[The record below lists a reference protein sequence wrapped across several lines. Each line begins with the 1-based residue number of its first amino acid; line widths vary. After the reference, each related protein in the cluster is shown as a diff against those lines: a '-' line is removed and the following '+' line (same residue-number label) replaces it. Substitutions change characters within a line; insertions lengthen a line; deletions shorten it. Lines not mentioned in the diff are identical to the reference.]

1 MQKEQMS
8 RGCGSSFDS
17 PVFSRSFMTSAVAVT
32 MVAMSALAV
41 LSAQQPPP
49 QPPQPASQPAPAQGA
64 GQTPT
69 FRSGVELVTIDVG
82 VVDRQGQPMRGL
94 AAGDFTVTV
103 AGQPRRVVN
112 AEYVDSLAETSRSNL
127 RRTSLDSMISTNDG
141 ASVGR
146 MFVFVVDQGTL
157 EAGNV
162 RYVGQAASRFLA
174 TLSFADRSALMLLP
188 SGPNVT
194 FTWVHDKV
202 RDGLSRVIGQ
212 AGHDTAFEFGSL
224 TEARE
229 IANRSTIALRTVAQR
244 ECGSGA
250 AASAG
255 FDAFG
260 GSSGSLGG
268 QSAPAGGGGGSSG
281 GTGSG
286 GGGTGGSGAGGS
298 GTTQGSSSSGSGQ
311 RSGGGG
317 GGGGF
322 GNSCTR
328 DLQMRAEWA
337 WRGVQMTSLTS
348 INSMRQLL
356 ASLAQVSGDKT
367 IVLISGGW
375 PLDDRE
381 QHTLIT
387 TLASEAAAAR
397 ASFYTLYVP
406 NTVGSASRRM
416 ITTTPA
422 NDSYLHSGPLDT
434 LASMTGGASY
444 RAEVGAEA
452 VFDRLGRELSGFY
465 RLGVEKDAT
474 DSESKGRRMKVSI
487 PRGGATVRA
496 REIFDARNYQDRD
509 WAARLSHALEA
520 PIASTAI
527 GLRVTSYLAA
537 DSDDP
542 KKVKLVFTGEASRV
556 ESGNATVQIMIR
568 DINGVRVLAGEQPV
582 GEPRGDNLAFT
593 ANVPVAPGTYVA
605 RVAVIDG
612 AGRIGSVDH
621 RIEAHRPVIGGI
633 ATTDPLLLR
642 VPPAGR
648 GETRVALDTVT
659 QDERLAIQ
667 IDLDGERAALE
678 TTTVDFDVATT
689 PDGPAVVK
697 ASGNLVSS
705 RTGSVIAQGVSE
717 MRMLPPGTYFARA
730 HVRNNGDLVGEMR
743 RPFTLKPASLDTTVV
758 AGGPAA
764 DASIVG
770 SIGNMAPRATARLVA
785 TLPRFSVDNVLSTD
799 VLGSFLDRVA
809 ARPDAASPMIR
820 DLVHDARSNI
830 GQLYISDVL
839 AAQSPVAAFLKGV
852 SLMSQHRLEPAAA
865 SFRSAMRA
873 SADFYPAMVYLGAC
887 YAAGGNDKEA
897 SGAWRTALIKEG
909 DVLPLHTL
917 LADSLLRQEKGE
929 MALETLDKARG
940 RWPADDGIQRRFV
953 LAAMMSGEYADG
965 LQTLDDLVARKA
977 EDEPTLTAGL
987 IALYEAFRTGK
998 PIETEEKDRARME
1011 RLAEAYRAHGGPS
1024 TALID
1029 TWLAATRK

>member
-1 MQKEQMS
+1 MDKKHLS
-8 RGCGSSFDS
+8 PFDS
-17 PVFSRSFMTSAVAVT
+17 PGSSRSRMTRGCVAL
-32 MVAMSALAV
+32 MVVSALTV

-49 QPPQPASQPAPAQGA
+49 QPPSQPASQPAPSQAS
-64 GQTPT
+64 GQVPT

-94 AAGDFTVTV
+94 TAGDFTVTV

-112 AEYVDSLAETSRSNL
+112 AEFVDSLAETSRSNL
-127 RRTSLDSMISTNDG
+127 RRSSLESMISTNEG

-146 MFVFVVDQGTL
+146 MFVFVVDQSTL

-229 IANRSTIALRTVAQR
+229 ISNRSTVALRTVAQR

-260 GSSGSLGG
+260 GGAGGLGG
-268 QSAPAGGGGGSSG
+268 QSTPAGGGGTGGG
-281 GTGSG
+281 GTGGGGGGTS
-286 GGGTGGSGAGGS
+286 GGGTGGSGTS
-298 GTTQGSSSSGSGQ
+298 QGSSSGSGSGQ
-311 RSGGGG
+311 RTGGGG

-322 GNSCTR
+322 GSSCMR

-348 INSMRQLL
+348 INSMRQML
-356 ASLAQVSGDKT
+356 ASLSQVSGDKT
-367 IVLISGGW
+367 VVLISGGW

-387 TLASEAAAAR
+387 TLASEASAAR

-406 NTVGSASRRM
+406 HSIGSASRRM
-416 ITTTPA
+416 ITSTPA

-452 VFDRLGRELSGFY
+452 VFERLSRELSGFY
-465 RLGVEKDAT
+465 RIGVEKDAS
-474 DSESKGRRMKVSI
+474 DSDAKGRRMKVSV
-487 PRGGATVRA
+487 PRTAVTVRH
-496 REIFDARNYQDRD
+496 REIFDARHYQDRD

-537 DSDDP
+537 DTDDP

-556 ESGNATVQIMIR
+556 EAGDATVQIMIR
-568 DINGVRVLAGEQPV
+568 DLNGVRVLAGEQPV
-582 GEPRGDNLAFT
+582 GEPRGDNLVFT

-621 RIEAHRPVIGGI
+621 RIEAHRAVIGGI
-633 ATTDPLLLR
+633 ASTDPLLLR

-667 IDLDGERAALE
+667 IDLDGERTALE
-678 TTTVDFDVATT
+678 ATTVDFDVAAT

-697 ASGNLVSS
+697 ASGQLVSN
-705 RTGSVIAQGVSE
+705 RTGSVVAQGVSE

-764 DASIVG
+764 EASIV
-770 SIGNMAPRATARLVA
+770 GNMAPRATARLVA
-785 TLPRFSVDNVLSTD
+785 TLPRFSVDNVLTPE

-820 DLVHDARSNI
+820 DLVRDARSNI
-830 GQLYISDVL
+830 GQLYVSDVL

-852 SLMSQHRLEPAAA
+852 SLLSQHKLEPAAA

-873 SADFYPAMVYLGAC
+873 SADFYPAMVYLGAY

-929 MALETLDKARG
+929 TALETLDKARS

-953 LAAMMSGEYADG
+953 LAAMMAGEYADG

-977 EDEPTLTAGL
+977 DDEPTLTAGL
-987 IALYEAFRTGK
+987 IALYEAFRTGR
-998 PIETEEKDRARME
+998 PVETEEKDRARME
-1011 RLAEAYRAHGGPS
+1011 RLADAYRARGGPS

-1029 TWLAATRK
+1029 TWLEATKKK

>member
-1 MQKEQMS
+1 MDKELLS
-8 RGCGSSFDS
+8 RVRGFAVRGSVVVVLAIS
-17 PVFSRSFMTSAVAVT
+17 AVT
-32 MVAMSALAV
+32 M
-41 LSAQQPPP
+41 SAQQPASPQQPQAQPQQTPP
-49 QPPQPASQPAPAQGA
+49 QAQVEP
-64 GQTPT
+64 GQRPT

-94 AAGDFTVTV
+94 TAGDFTVQV

-112 AEYVDSLAETSRSNL
+112 AEFVDSLAATSRSNL
-127 RRTSLDSMISTNDG
+127 RRSSLEGMISTNEG
-141 ASVGR
+141 ASIGR

-162 RYVGQAASRFLA
+162 RHVGQAASRFLA
-174 TLSFADRSALMLLP
+174 TLSFADRSALMVLP

-194 FTWVHDKV
+194 FTWAHDKI
-202 RDGLSRVIGQ
+202 RDGLGRVIGQ
-212 AGHDTAFEFGSL
+212 AGHDSAFEFGSL

-229 IANRSTIALRTVAQR
+229 ISNRSLVALRSVAQR

-255 FDAFG
+255 FDAFSG
-260 GSSGSLGG
+260 GSGGLGG
-268 QSAPAGGGGGSSG
+268 QSAPSGGGGAAG
-281 GTGSG
+281 GQGSG
-286 GGGTGGSGAGGS
+286 GGGTGGGGTGSTGGTQGSSGGS
-298 GTTQGSSSSGSGQ
+298 GTGQ
-311 RSGGGG
+311 RSSGGG

-322 GNSCTR
+322 GSSCTR

-356 ASLAQVSGDKT
+356 ASLATVRGDKT
-367 IVLISGGW
+367 IVLMSGGW

-406 NTVGSASRRM
+406 NTIGSASRRM
-416 ITTTPA
+416 ITSTPA

-452 VFDRLGRELSGFY
+452 VFDRLGRELSGYY
-465 RLGVEKDAT
+465 RIGVEKDAT
-474 DSESKGRRMKVSI
+474 DGDAKGRRMKVQV
-487 PRGGATVRA
+487 PRSGVTVRA
-496 REIFDARNYQDRD
+496 REIFDARNYDDRD
-509 WAARLSHALEA
+509 WAARLAHALEA

-537 DSDDP
+537 DADDP
-542 KKVKLVFTGEASRV
+542 KRVKLVFTGEASRV
-556 ESGNATVQIMIR
+556 EAGDATVQIMIR

-582 GEPRGDNLAFT
+582 GEPRGDNLVFT

-621 RIEAHRPVIGGI
+621 RIDAHRAVIGGI
-633 ATTDPLLLR
+633 ASTDPLLLR

-667 IDLDGERAALE
+667 IDLDGERALLE
-678 TTTVDFDVATT
+678 ATTVDFDVATT
-689 PDGPAVVK
+689 PDGPPLVK
-697 ASGNLVSS
+697 ASGNLVSN
-705 RTGSVIAQGVSE
+705 RTGSVMAQGVSE
-717 MRMLPPGTYFARA
+717 MRMLPPGAYFARA
-730 HVRNNGDLVGEMR
+730 HVRNNGDLIGEMR
-743 RPFTLKPASLDTTVV
+743 RPFTLKAAALDTTVV
-758 AGGPAA
+758 AGGPAVE
-764 DASIVG
+764 ASIV
-770 SIGNMAPRATARLVA
+770 GNMAPRATARLVA
-785 TLPRFSVDNVLSTD
+785 TLPRFSVDNVLTPE

-820 DLVHDARSNI
+820 DLVRDARTNI

-852 SLMSQHRLEPAAA
+852 SLLSQNKLELASN
-865 SFRSAMRA
+865 SFRGAMRA

-917 LADSLLRQEKGE
+917 LADSLLRQDKGE
-929 MALETLDKARG
+929 MALETLDKARA
-940 RWPADDGIQRRFV
+940 RWPNDDGIQRRFV
-953 LAAMMSGEYADG
+953 LAAMLAGEYADG

-998 PIETEEKDRARME
+998 PIETEEKDRERMM
-1011 RLAEAYRAHGGPS
+1011 RLAEAYRARGGPS
-1024 TALID
+1024 IALID